1 MKDGS
6 VSDSHMTTTVEG
18 VETEDQ
24 LAIVN
29 SEGFDE
35 VQGYL
40 FSRPLPAAEIS
51 RLIADGVL

>member
-1 MKDGS
+1 
-6 VSDSHMTTTVEG
+6 MTTTVEG